1 VPGLDPVPD
10 ITHEQAF
17 DFKELPRRLFVF
29 GGVPV
34 GVDLGRTSRSTVRA
48 AA

>member
-1 VPGLDPVPD
+1 MPGLDPVPD
-10 ITHEQAF
+10 ITYEEAF
-17 DFKELPRRLFVF
+17 DLKEPSPRLFVF